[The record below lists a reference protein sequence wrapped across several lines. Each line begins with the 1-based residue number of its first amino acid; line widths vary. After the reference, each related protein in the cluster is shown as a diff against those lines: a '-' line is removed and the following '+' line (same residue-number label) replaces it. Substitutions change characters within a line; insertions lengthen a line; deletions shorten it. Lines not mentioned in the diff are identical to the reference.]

1 MWGKDFWWLIFRF
14 FREGAWSGLVGVAKH
29 SPCEVWWYLSWFYE
43 IFMEKPFSQFWGHT
57 LYEGTNFEEKILSDT
72 SCGISLTK
80 FSISSYHLAKSENYC
95 LGNSSALAWWNFFV
109 ENWHALCQQSR
120 AEKSLLLEEGLYTP
134 APSTILRIMVVLL
147 LKEDVR

>member
-1 MWGKDFWWLIFRF
+1 
-14 FREGAWSGLVGVAKH
+14 
-29 SPCEVWWYLSWFYE
+29 
-43 IFMEKPFSQFWGHT
+43 MEKPFSQFWGHT

-95 LGNSSALAWWNFFV
+95 
-109 ENWHALCQQSR
+109 QQSR
-120 AEKSLLLEEGLYTP
+120 A
-134 APSTILRIMVVLL
+134 APPTILRIMVVLL